1 MGVLLNRGGEPQANG
16 GPQLFGQLF
25 RGGGVGIEEVP
36 KISENC
42 SVGRGGGGAGG
53 SGLWCSGLLDSCVLS
68 GHHRAG
74 SDQASCKPA
83 HLLRHPWN
91 DTRLLFKD
99 IFIGN
104 FRATDIEAFDL

>member
-91 DTRLLFKD
+91 DTVCFLKIYYSQSYR
-99 IFIGN
+99 
-104 FRATDIEAFDL
+104 

>member
-42 SVGRGGGGAGG
+42 CVGRGGGGAGG

-91 DTRLLFKD
+91 DTRFEISLAKRRVERHRFSL
-99 IFIGN
+99 
-104 FRATDIEAFDL
+104 